1 MEILKA
7 VRFFLALG
15 VGIDSRRLA
24 RATLLMLC
32 GYAAAPLSAVALG
45 QFTDMALGGHSNS
58 TLVWAG
64 VLGVLVV
71 AQLMFSHF
79 SHLDYY
85 EVSEMLADRLK
96 GELADLVN
104 GPETLEQADD
114 PSFADEVALVRN
126 TLWRTTQSI
135 ESILQLGGLAVQMAI
150 TAVILLSMNP
160 LLIFLPLVALPPVLL
175 GSRAQAALEKAREAS
190 AEQLRLNQHLVAL
203 ATTASTAKELRLFGT
218 EEVLIGLHAASWK
231 VLTDIMWTAQ
241 LKAAALRAGGQ
252 MVFALGYGLA
262 ILLVLNQGVGGSGSV
277 GRLVLVIALAVQV
290 SGQVAGLLALLN
302 TLQGS
307 AKTAE
312 RIGRL
317 RTAGRGRPRAS
328 ARQHACPARLE
339 RGLVLD
345 RVSFRYPGSERL
357 VLDEVS
363 LEVPAGR
370 TLALV
375 GENGAGKST
384 IVKLICGLYQPSGG
398 RILVDGID
406 IRDLD
411 PVAWRARIAPLFQ
424 DFCRFELTL
433 REGVGMGNLAL
444 MGDDVAMSGA
454 LTDARAERL
463 LRIVP
468 GGLDGYVGRRY
479 RDGVDLSGGEWQMVG
494 LARCL
499 VRERPLVLVLDEPAA
514 ALDPSAEHAL
524 FSRYSAS
531 ARSAGHELGAVT
543 ILISHRFS
551 TAVMADAIAVLDRG
565 RLSEFGSHR
574 DLMSSG
580 LGYAELYEMQRRAYR

>member
-277 GRLVLVIALAVQV
+277 GRLVLVIA
-290 SGQVAGLLALLN
+290 
-302 TLQGS
+302 
-307 AKTAE
+307 
-312 RIGRL
+312 
-317 RTAGRGRPRAS
+317 
-328 ARQHACPARLE
+328 
-339 RGLVLD
+339 
-345 RVSFRYPGSERL
+345 
-357 VLDEVS
+357 
-363 LEVPAGR
+363 
-370 TLALV
+370 
-375 GENGAGKST
+375 
-384 IVKLICGLYQPSGG
+384 
-398 RILVDGID
+398 
-406 IRDLD
+406 
-411 PVAWRARIAPLFQ
+411 
-424 DFCRFELTL
+424 
-433 REGVGMGNLAL
+433 
-444 MGDDVAMSGA
+444 
-454 LTDARAERL
+454 
-463 LRIVP
+463 
-468 GGLDGYVGRRY
+468 
-479 RDGVDLSGGEWQMVG
+479 
-494 LARCL
+494 
-499 VRERPLVLVLDEPAA
+499 
-514 ALDPSAEHAL
+514 
-524 FSRYSAS
+524 
-531 ARSAGHELGAVT
+531 
-543 ILISHRFS
+543 
-551 TAVMADAIAVLDRG
+551 
-565 RLSEFGSHR
+565 
-574 DLMSSG
+574 
-580 LGYAELYEMQRRAYR
+580 